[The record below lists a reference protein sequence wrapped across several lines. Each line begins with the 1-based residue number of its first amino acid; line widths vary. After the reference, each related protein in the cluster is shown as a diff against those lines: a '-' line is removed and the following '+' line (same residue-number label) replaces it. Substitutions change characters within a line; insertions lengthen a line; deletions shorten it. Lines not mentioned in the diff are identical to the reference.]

1 MTQTAKTFLIRY
13 GEVALKG
20 QNKPYFE
27 KMLMDRIRKL
37 LKDDFP
43 GAALTRED
51 GLLVAR
57 LESEIDSEK
66 FIARV
71 SRAFGVE
78 SVSPAIETAVDMD
91 EIGRAAVA
99 YMREQIQKRSIK
111 SFKVEVKRSNKA
123 FPLQSPEIARQ
134 IGARLLIELKV
145 LRVDVHDPE
154 CRLFIHVRR
163 DRAFIYDEKIK
174 GFGGLPI
181 GTNGKGLVLLSG
193 GIDSP
198 VAAFQMAK
206 RGMRIEALHFH
217 SYPYTSRQAYEKVRE
232 LAEQLTLFCGPIRL
246 HSINLLS
253 IQEAIVQNCP
263 EDETIILIRRFMMK
277 LAERIAQAKK
287 CQTLITGENLGQVAS
302 QTIEALTVTD
312 QAVSMLV
319 LRPLIGL
326 DKSDIID
333 IANRI
338 GTFETSILPYEDCCT
353 VFLPKHPK
361 TKPRLEDILRS
372 ESRIPAEELIE
383 AAFLTCETELIG

>member
-338 GTFETSILPYEDCCT
+338 GTFETSILPHEDCCT